1 MVKILV
7 MLMDIRLMVQDYFT
21 ILLEKIILR
30 REARKR
36 KREEEERSGKSPGDS
51 GE

>member
-1 MVKILV
+1 
-7 MLMDIRLMVQDYFT
+7 MLIWRFFTYYLFLIVGVFT
-21 ILLEKIILR
+21 IILEKIILR